1 MAYDVYLDLDGIE
14 GEATAKG
21 FEKKIGIFSMSWGA
35 SAATTVGATKGGIS
49 ASKVSV
55 SSFNMM
61 KQLDSSSVPL
71 FQACCKGEHITT
83 ATITF
88 RKQTGDSQEG
98 FLIYTL
104 TDVMV
109 ESIQTS
115 GSSGGDDTPTESLS
129 LAFAKME
136 VEYKKQGKDGK
147 LTAAGQAAWD
157 LTTVSDK

>member
-1 MAYDVYLDLDGIE
+1 MSFDAYLDLEGIP
-14 GEATAKG
+14 GEATAEG
-21 FEKKIGIFSMSWGA
+21 FEKKIGIFSFSWGA

-49 ASKVSV
+49 ASKVHI
-55 SSFNMM
+55 SSFNFM
-61 KQLDSSSVPL
+61 KQLDESSVPL
-71 FQACCKGEHITT
+71 FQACCTGAHIPKGVLTL
-83 ATITF
+83 
-88 RKQTGDSQEG
+88 RKQTGSKQEG
-98 FLIYTL
+98 FLVYTL

-157 LTTVSDK
+157 LTKVSDK

>member
-1 MAYDVYLDLDGIE
+1 MAYDVYLELDGIK

-21 FEKKIGIFSMSWGA
+21 HEGQIGIFSISWGC
-35 SAATTVGATKGGIS
+35 SAATTVGANTGGIS
-49 ASKVSV
+49 ASKVQI

-61 KQLDSSSVPL
+61 KQLDTSSVPL
-71 FQACCKGEHITT
+71 FQACCKGTHIPK
-83 ATITF
+83 AKITF
-88 RKQTGDSQEG
+88 RKQTGDAQES

-104 TDVMV
+104 HDVMV
-109 ESIQTS
+109 DSLQTS

-136 VEYKKQGKDGK
+136 IEYKKQGKDGK

>member
-1 MAYDVYLDLDGIE
+1 MAYDVYLKLDGIE

-21 FEKKIGIFSMSWGA
+21 FEKQIGIFSMSWGC
-35 SAATTVGATKGGIS
+35 SAATTVGSTKGGIS
-49 ASKVSV
+49 ASKVSI

-71 FQACCKGEHITT
+71 FQACCKGAHISE
-83 ATITF
+83 AVLTF
-88 RKQTGDSQEG
+88 RKQTGDAQEG
-98 FLIYTL
+98 FLIYKL
-104 TDVMV
+104 SDVMV
-109 ESIQTS
+109 ESLQTS

-157 LTTVSDK
+157 ATTVSDK

>member
-1 MAYDVYLDLDGIE
+1 MAYDVYLKLDDID

-21 FEKKIGIFSMSWGA
+21 FEKQIGIFSMSWGA

-61 KQLDSSSVPL
+61 KQLDTSSVPL
-71 FQACCKGEHITT
+71 FQACCLGKHIPK
-83 ATITF
+83 AVLTF

-104 TDVMV
+104 HDVMV
-109 ESIQTS
+109 EALQTS

-129 LAFAKME
+129 LAFAKLE